1 MLQKSALYRY
11 EPKTAFPAKSRFFY
25 NLIAMSL
32 LPFSHITG
40 YSSLYNLYI
49 SSSMHS
55 GFRVLAP
62 PSASMKSTSRC
73 SVLDNCLTP
82 CSPCVFVGFISS
94 CIKGIGIFSDPHT
107 SRVSACVSA
116 IIPLLRVAFFA
127 FFTVNH
133 LDVCAEAS
141 SLQLEFFNMI
151 VTIRKVFIYNLLT
164 NRMQS

>member
-1 MLQKSALYRY
+1 
-11 EPKTAFPAKSRFFY
+11 
-25 NLIAMSL
+25 
-32 LPFSHITG
+32 
-40 YSSLYNLYI
+40 
-49 SSSMHS
+49 MHS

-94 CIKGIGIFSDPHT
+94 CIKGDRNIFRSAYFTRKRLCVCDNTSIT
-107 SRVSACVSA
+107 SRVFRFLYGKSLGCL
-116 IIPLLRVAFFA
+116 PP
-127 FFTVNH
+127 
-133 LDVCAEAS
+133 EAS

>member
-1 MLQKSALYRY
+1 
-11 EPKTAFPAKSRFFY
+11 
-25 NLIAMSL
+25 
-32 LPFSHITG
+32 
-40 YSSLYNLYI
+40 
-49 SSSMHS
+49 MHS

-116 IIPLLRVAFFA
+116 IIPLLRVAFFR
-127 FFTVNH
+127 F
-133 LDVCAEAS
+133 LYGKSLGCLPPEAS
-141 SLQLEFFNMI
+141 SLQLEFF
-151 VTIRKVFIYNLLT
+151 
-164 NRMQS
+164 